1 MDVAALEVH
10 RAKLKENEKLEK
22 SIRNS
27 RIDKTVEHEGEVYT
41 IIIGYNNCEV
51 FGNIWNQTAVLLK
64 IIQILKRVL
73 DYYECSFSLDI
84 HWKPLNSGFPQH
96 PFFFNK

>member
-27 RIDKTVEHEGEVYT
+27 KIDKTVEHEGEVYT
-41 IIIGYNNCEV
+41 INIGYNNCEV
-51 FGNIWNQTAVLLK
+51 FGNIWNQAAVLLK
-64 IIQILKRVL
+64 LIQILKRVI
-73 DYYECSFSLDI
+73 D
-84 HWKPLNSGFPQH
+84 
-96 PFFFNK
+96 